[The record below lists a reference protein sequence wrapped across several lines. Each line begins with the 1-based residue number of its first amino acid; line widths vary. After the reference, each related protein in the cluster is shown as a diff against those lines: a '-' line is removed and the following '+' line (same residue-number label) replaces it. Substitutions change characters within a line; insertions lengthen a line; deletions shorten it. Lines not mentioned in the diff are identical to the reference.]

1 MERKVIPLTAIEKSL
16 LEIAKKTKA
25 KTIDDGINLR
35 GLFLWLSIILSII
48 GGGYFFP
55 NIIAEWFM
63 LWSMLFISTG
73 LFLSITSQIS
83 NIKEAKKVIET
94 AEGILAKGTLEKF
107 VCHCTGA
114 IQIGD
119 VYEEGGVYLLLE
131 IEHKALLCYTQELGI
146 VVSLPNT
153 NFELYSDPVVEPFLG
168 TGLRVIGE
176 PFAPIKMIELPI
188 QLHGNKK
195 YTPEHLDVLSYS
207 IEEYLLNI
215 QNELE
220 DIKNN

>member
-1 MERKVIPLTAIEKSL
+1 MERKVIPLTTIEKSL

-25 KTIDDGINLR
+25 KMIDEGINLR
-35 GLFLWLSIILSII
+35 GLFLWLVIILNII

-55 NIIAEWFM
+55 NIIAEWFV
-63 LWSMLFISTG
+63 LWSILFISIG

-83 NIKEAKKVIET
+83 NIKEAKRAVET
-94 AEGILAKGTLEKF
+94 VEGILVKGTLEKL

-114 IQIGD
+114 IQMGGI
-119 VYEEGGVYLLLE
+119 YEEGGVYLLLE
-131 IEHKALLCYTQELGI
+131 IEHKELLCYTQEIGI
-146 VVSLPNT
+146 VVNLPNT
-153 NFELYSDPVVEPFLG
+153 NFELYKNLVVASFLG
-168 TGLRVIGE
+168 TGLKVTGQHLT
-176 PFAPIKMIELPI
+176 PIKMMELPI
-188 QLHGNKK
+188 QLYGNKK
-195 YTPEHLDVLSYS
+195 YTPEHLDVLPYS